1 MPSLSLEELSALRS
15 PYLPGMP
22 VVGMRGFFYDAD
34 GILIDVWQ
42 NEGNWELLV
51 GMAPQPE
58 GWQIKAIPHDW
69 IWVPKHD
76 LFTVIVLPENIRV
89 QDERPIIQSLES
101 EFLELRPTSH
111 EKLLDNLHP
120 RAFQDLMTAIYKNQ
134 GFSVEQV
141 GAWNQAD
148 GGVDIK
154 AVSRSSPLGEIT
166 LAIQCKCT
174 ANKVSAEPIR
184 SLSGVLDMHRA
195 HLGVVATTS
204 SFTKP
209 ALEEAARHHWRVH
222 LEDRQSILG
231 KLRAILGDGLK
242 FVGNTPPSEQRAAEA

>member
-1 MPSLSLEELSALRS
+1 MPSLSLEELTALGS

-22 VVGMRGFFYDAD
+22 VVGMRGFWYDAD
-34 GILIDVWQ
+34 GIVIDVWRNQ
-42 NEGNWELLV
+42 DNWELLV
-51 GMAPQPE
+51 GMQPQLE

-69 IWVPKHD
+69 IWVPPHN
-76 LFTVIVLPENIRV
+76 LATIEMLPDNIRI
-89 QDERPIIQSLES
+89 QDARPIIHSLES
-101 EFLELRPTSH
+101 EFLELKLTSH

-134 GFSVEQV
+134 GFAVEQI

-154 AVSRSSPLGEIT
+154 AVNKSFPSGELT

-174 ANKVSAEPIR
+174 SNKVSAEPIR
-184 SLSGVLDMHRA
+184 SLSGVLDMHHA

-204 SFTKP
+204 TFTAP
-209 ALEEAARHHWRVH
+209 AREEAARHHWRVH
-222 LEDRQSILG
+222 LEDRQSILE
-231 KLRAILGDGLK
+231 KLKAMLGTGRKRLDLPTTK
-242 FVGNTPPSEQRAAEA
+242 